1 MKICKVR
8 DDSRRKVPLH
18 AQLLI
23 APVGEDYSD
32 EEEAKAVSAD
42 WDFYRFASK
51 SFISP
56 LGLSVQFIKYQV
68 SDLGWVG
75 LTLPLSTRFCLSSL
89 ELAERAE

>member
-8 DDSRRKVPLH
+8 DDSRRKIPLH
-18 AQLLI
+18 THLLI

-68 SDLGWVG
+68 SDLGWVDS
-75 LTLPLSTRFCLSSL
+75 STVDQILL
-89 ELAERAE
+89 EQLGVGRKG